1 MNITIVKLT
10 QSKNQKNLAF
20 ADIRLESL
28 QILLKGVRIISNN
41 LGGMTIALPTVNA
54 ENRAL
59 DGKKAIWIPYTPFT
73 FLSKD
78 AHNEFIAA
86 VKDHVGKLLN
96 IAERKK

>member
-41 LGGMTIALPTVNA
+41 LGGMTIA
-54 ENRAL
+54 
-59 DGKKAIWIPYTPFT
+59 FQQ
-73 FLSKD
+73 
-78 AHNEFIAA
+78 
-86 VKDHVGKLLN
+86 
-96 IAERKK
+96 